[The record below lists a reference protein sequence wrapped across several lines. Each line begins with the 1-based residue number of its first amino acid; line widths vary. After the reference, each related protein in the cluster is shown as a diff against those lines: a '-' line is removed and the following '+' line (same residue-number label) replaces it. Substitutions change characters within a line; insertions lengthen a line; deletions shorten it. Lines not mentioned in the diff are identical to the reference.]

1 MAQSPNSSPNLDFLR
16 SMAVLMVLFDHLCR
30 RFYLDRVG
38 KFGVA
43 DIGIF
48 GVLLFFVHTSPVLMR
63 SMQRSGLSGLDLMKN
78 FYIRRF
84 FRIYPLSILTVL
96 GAVAL
101 HLHANGRGIAFGP
114 RPQPL
119 ELTSN
124 LLLVQNLTYSDS
136 IVGPLWSL
144 PIEVQMYVLL
154 PFFFLW
160 RKPPL
165 WGLILLWGVCG
176 ILGHWPQT
184 VPALGWFTLMLYI
197 PNFLPGII
205 ASTLPERRRVPSY
218 LWPPFILLLALMFTL
233 NPTRRVGAMLCLLL
247 GLTIPLFQELTFL
260 PLRRVSNWIATYS
273 YGIYLAHSFCIWL
286 ALTRFYSW
294 PLFALMMVVV
304 PVALYHGIEHPAIKI
319 GTRLARRVSSPR
331 LPTRLPLLSG
341 AEHGAPLRMGQPT
354 QRID

>member
-1 MAQSPNSSPNLDFLR
+1 
-16 SMAVLMVLFDHLCR
+16 
-30 RFYLDRVG
+30 
-38 KFGVA
+38 
-43 DIGIF
+43 
-48 GVLLFFVHTSPVLMR
+48 MR
-63 SMQRSGLSGLDLMKN
+63 SMQRSGLSGLDLMKT

-101 HLHANGRGIAFGP
+101 HLHANGRGISFGP

-184 VPALGWFTLMLYI
+184 VPALPSRSGQDLRGESQVLDCPRDCRCCPELSTVPRFGWGSR
-197 PNFLPGII
+197 PN
-205 ASTLPERRRVPSY
+205 E
-218 LWPPFILLLALMFTL
+218 
-233 NPTRRVGAMLCLLL
+233 
-247 GLTIPLFQELTFL
+247 
-260 PLRRVSNWIATYS
+260 
-273 YGIYLAHSFCIWL
+273 
-286 ALTRFYSW
+286 
-294 PLFALMMVVV
+294 
-304 PVALYHGIEHPAIKI
+304 
-319 GTRLARRVSSPR
+319 
-331 LPTRLPLLSG
+331 
-341 AEHGAPLRMGQPT
+341 
-354 QRID
+354 